1 MLDQVILELINKNKL
16 EYDKVLEKIENYD
29 KIVLFRHQSPDFDA
43 LGTQLGLYHWLK
55 GNYPNKEVHV
65 VGENH
70 VTLTPRLY
78 EEMEI
83 IDDSWFDNNEFLAIV
98 MDTGDTKRISDKR
111 YTKAKF
117 IIKMDHH
124 PNVEPYGNIN
134 IVNDELA
141 SCAELMANML
151 YYFDKSMSQEAAHY
165 LYSGIVGDSGR
176 FLYNST
182 SPHTFEISKLLLE
195 TGFNLS
201 KDVYQKMYTKNIDDL
216 KVTAYVLGN
225 FKVTKGGVAYY
236 ILPIEVQ
243 NELKITVERGKENI
257 NLFSNI
263 DGINAWFC
271 VTQDINKGDWRV
283 SIRSKEKPINGVAAM
298 FKGGGHEQ
306 ASGARLKDLS
316 ELDSLIEELDKLFI
330 E

>member
-1 MLDQVILELINKNKL
+1 MYKRQ
-16 EYDKVLEKIENYD
+16 
-29 KIVLFRHQSPDFDA
+29 
-43 LGTQLGLYHWLK
+43 GLYHWLK
-55 GNYPNKEVHV
+55 ENYPNKEVHV

-151 YYFDKSMSQEAAHY
+151 YYFDKSMSQQAAHY

-316 ELDSLIEELDKLFI
+316 ELDSLIEELDLSLI
-330 E
+330 HI

>member
-1 MLDQVILELINKNKL
+1 MLDQVILELISKNKL
-16 EYDKVLEKIENYD
+16 EYDKVLEKIENND

-55 GNYPNKEVHV
+55 ENYPNKEVHV

-271 VTQDINKGDWRV
+271 VTQDVNKGDWRV
-283 SIRSKEKPINGVAAM
+283 SIRSKEKPINEVATM

-330 E
+330 K

>member
-1 MLDQVILELINKNKL
+1 MFDKVILELINKNK
-16 EYDKVLEKIENYD
+16 ESYDKVLELINNYD

-55 GNYPNKEVHV
+55 DNYPNKEVHV

-83 IDDSWFDNNEFLAIV
+83 IDDSWFDNNEFLAVV

-111 YTKAKF
+111 YAKAKF

-151 YYFDKSMSQEAAHY
+151 FYFDKVMNKEAAHY

-195 TGFNLS
+195 TDFNLS

-236 ILPIEVQ
+236 ILPIDVQ

-298 FKGGGHEQ
+298 FNGGGHEQ

-316 ELDSLIEELDKLFI
+316 QLDSLIEELDKLFI
-330 E
+330 K

>member
-330 E
+330 K

>member
-1 MLDQVILELINKNKL
+1 MLDQVILDLINKNKL
-16 EYDKVLEKIENYD
+16 EYDKVLKKIENND

-43 LGTQLGLYHWLK
+43 LGTQLGLYYWLK
-55 GNYPNKEVHV
+55 DNYPNKEVHV

-111 YTKAKF
+111 YAKAKF

-151 YYFDKSMSQEAAHY
+151 YYFDKTMSKEAAHY

-271 VTQDINKGDWRV
+271 VTQDVNKGDWRV
-283 SIRSKEKPINGVAAM
+283 SIRSKEKPINEVAAM

-330 E
+330 K

>member
-1 MLDQVILELINKNKL
+1 MNRGYHEIKEHGKREFPFNIYPCSIPV
-16 EYDKVLEKIENYD
+16 
-29 KIVLFRHQSPDFDA
+29 DFSHVA
-43 LGTQLGLYHWLK
+43 LHW
-55 GNYPNKEVHV
+55 H
-65 VGENH
+65 
-70 VTLTPRLY
+70 

-151 YYFDKSMSQEAAHY
+151 YYFDKSMSQQAAHY

-330 E
+330 K

>member
-1 MLDQVILELINKNKL
+1 
-16 EYDKVLEKIENYD
+16 
-29 KIVLFRHQSPDFDA
+29 
-43 LGTQLGLYHWLK
+43 
-55 GNYPNKEVHV
+55 
-65 VGENH
+65 
-70 VTLTPRLY
+70 
-78 EEMEI
+78 
-83 IDDSWFDNNEFLAIV
+83 
-98 MDTGDTKRISDKR
+98 
-111 YTKAKF
+111 
-117 IIKMDHH
+117 MDHH

-151 YYFDKSMSQEAAHY
+151 YYFDKTMSKEAAHY

-176 FLYNST
+176 FLYNTT

-271 VTQDINKGDWRV
+271 VTQDVNKGDWRV
-283 SIRSKEKPINGVAAM
+283 SIRSKEKPINEVATM

-330 E
+330 K